1 MDRITIAGDEGRLN
15 LRALLESASSI
26 VIIGHHNADPDAI
39 CSMIAFGELYQSL
52 RPDGT
57 VVYAC
62 DDISRVAVQVINT
75 FHDPV
80 EISSVMDQDAD
91 LYVLLDT
98 NSKHQLGPA
107 LEESLVFPSKTLIVD
122 HHEENPDV
130 GLIAEHT
137 IVESSRSSTCEIL
150 VGLFNE
156 LEITITSEIANLLLA
171 GMLFDTR
178 RFFYADRQTLKVA
191 LDLIDSGADYARC
204 IESLIIRPD
213 KSERIARLKAA
224 GRLRL
229 HDIGGWVI
237 VISKIGAYEASS
249 CRGLIEMG
257 ADVAIVGGRPSKD
270 VVRLSSRS
278 TSEFYRMT
286 SVNLGTDVM
295 EPLGELIDGEGGGH
309 PNAAGANGK
318 HNLEEALN
326 RSVELIRKA
335 LEKQSTSTETS

>member
-1 MDRITIAGDEGRLN
+1 MN
-15 LRALLESASSI
+15 LRALLESASSV
-26 VIIGHHNADPDAI
+26 VIFGHHNADPDAI
-39 CSMIAFGELYQSL
+39 CSMIAFSELYLTL
-52 RPDGT
+52 RPKGQ
-57 VVYAC
+57 VVFAC
-62 DDISRVAVQVINT
+62 DDISRVAVQVMDT
-75 FHDPV
+75 FYNPI
-80 EISSVMDQDAD
+80 EIVSEVDQDAD

-98 NSKHQLGPA
+98 NSKYQLGST
-107 LEESLVFPSKTLIVD
+107 LEESLVSPAKTLVID

-130 GLIAEHT
+130 GQIAENS
-137 IVESSRSSTCEIL
+137 IIESDKSSTCEIL
-150 VGLFNE
+150 VGLYKDLNV
-156 LEITITSEIANLLLA
+156 TMTPKIANLLLA

-178 RFFYADRQTLKVA
+178 RFFYADRGTLEVA
-191 LDLIDSGADYARC
+191 LDLIDSGAEYARC

-229 HDIGGWVI
+229 HDIDGWVI

-249 CRGLIEMG
+249 CRGLIELG

-278 TSEFYRMT
+278 TSEFYRNT
-286 SVNLGTDVM
+286 GVNLGTDVM

-335 LEKQSTSTETS
+335 LEEQSSLSETS